1 MNDESRPDPDE
12 LLSRISAEETEAA
25 QTGARGKLKIFFG
38 ACAGVGKTYA
48 MLSAGKSALGEGVD
62 VVIGLVETHGREET
76 KRLLDGLPILPHREV
91 QYRNT
96 LIKEFDLD
104 AALTRKPELILLDEL
119 AHTNAPGSRH
129 PKRWQDVNELLDAGI
144 NIYTTINVQHLESLN
159 DVVARITGV
168 WVKETIPDA
177 LFDKADEIS
186 LVDIPSEELL
196 KRLKEGKVYI
206 AAEAKKRAA
215 QNFFKKSN
223 LIALRELALRR
234 TAERVDAL
242 MDVYKTRD
250 GGAQGWSGAD
260 RILVCVGP
268 DKLSG
273 KLVRVGKRM
282 AGGLKA
288 QWSAIYVENERHYRL
303 SKEGQD
309 AVERTLRLAERMG
322 AKTEIV
328 QGQKASDDILSYARA
343 GGMTKIIV
351 GKTQKP
357 RWHELLSGTLADQLI
372 RGSGDID
379 VYVVTGEAGDRKGIV
394 NAFWKSNT
402 PLSSYLPAVLM
413 TAFCTAIMLM
423 SRSFAQTVDLVMA
436 YLIGIVWVALHYGRG
451 PSMAMTLLAAL
462 SMNFFFIPP
471 YYTFKVTQEQD
482 VITFMALMLTGL
494 IIGTQNSRLRMQA
507 ISSRRREKN
516 TSTLFAM
523 SRELTANRGK
533 ITLAQIASQ
542 HMAEVLDSDIFIWL
556 PDEKGQLHTV
566 VAESETETRS
576 IDPVREESVANWT
589 FTHKQN
595 AGLGTDTLPS
605 AKALYVPL
613 MGSGGLAG
621 VIGAM
626 PHDADMQAYPT
637 ESVELL
643 EALASITASALE
655 RAGAAEMVEK
665 TIVESE
671 SEKLRNILLSSVSHD
686 LRTPLAAITGAASTL
701 LLEGNKISEEYKTEL
716 LRSIHEEGAR
726 LARMVTNLLDV
737 SSLESGS
744 VKLNKELYFI
754 EELIGSALMRVE
766 PKLGRHQV
774 VTNIEHGL
782 PLLRMDGLLI
792 EQVLIN
798 LLENAAEYTPSDSTV
813 TISAMTVKP
822 DIHIVVSDNGPG
834 ILAGEEERIFDKF
847 YTNATSKQSGYDAKT
862 QTIKGGGLG
871 LAICRGIIHAH
882 GGKIWAKNSPK
893 GGAIFTF
900 TLPIRSQDGE

>member
-1 MNDESRPDPDE
+1 MENERPDPDE
-12 LLSRISAEETEAA
+12 LLSRISVEETEAA
-25 QTGARGKLKIFFG
+25 AQSGNRGKLKIFFG

-48 MLSAGKSALGEGVD
+48 MLSAGKQSLSEGLD

-76 KRLLDGLPILPHREV
+76 KKLLEGLPILPYREV
-91 QYRNT
+91 QYRGT

-104 AALTRKPELILLDEL
+104 SALARKPELILLDEL

-129 PKRWQDVNELLDAGI
+129 PKRWQDVNELLDAGV
-144 NIYTTINVQHLESLN
+144 NVYTTINVQHLESLN

-242 MDVYKTRD
+242 MDVYKTKD

-268 DKLSG
+268 DKHSG
-273 KLVRVGKRM
+273 KLVRVAKRM

-288 QWSAIYVENERHYRL
+288 QWSAIYIENERHYRL
-303 SKEGQD
+303 SKEGQE

-322 AKTEIV
+322 GKMEIV
-328 QGQKASDDILSYARA
+328 QGQKASDDILAYARA
-343 GGMTKIIV
+343 HGMTKIIV

-357 RWHELLSGTLADQLI
+357 RWRELLSGTLADQLI
-372 RGSGDID
+372 RGSGEID
-379 VYVVTGEAGDRKGIV
+379 VYVVRGDAEDRKGLT

-402 PLSSYLPAVLM
+402 PLSSYLPALAM
-413 TAFCTAIMLM
+413 TVFCTAVMLVGRPLM
-423 SRSFAQTVDLVMA
+423 QPVDLVMA
-436 YLIGIVWVALHYGRG
+436 YLIGIVWVALNYGRG
-451 PSMAMTLLAAL
+451 PSMLMTFLAAI
-462 SMNFFFIPP
+462 SMNFFFVPP
-471 YYTFKVTQEQD
+471 YYSFKITQEQD
-482 VITFMALMLTGL
+482 VITFVALMMTGL
-494 IIGTQNSRLRMQA
+494 IIGTQNARLRMQA
-507 ISSRRREKN
+507 ISARRREKN

-533 ITLAQIASQ
+533 ITLAQLASQ
-542 HMAEVLDSDIFIWL
+542 HMVEVLDSDIFIWL
-556 PDEKGQLHTV
+556 PDSKGQLHTV
-566 VAESETETRS
+566 VAETETETRS
-576 IDPVREESVANWT
+576 IDPVREESVANWA

-613 MGSGGLAG
+613 MASGVVVG

-626 PHDADMQAYPT
+626 PHDSHMPGYPT
-637 ESVELL
+637 DTVELL
-643 EALASITASALE
+643 EALSTITASALE
-655 RAGAAEMVEK
+655 RANAAELVEK

-701 LLEGNKISEEYKTEL
+701 LLEGNKITDEYKTEL

-766 PKLGRHQV
+766 PKLGKHKV
-774 VTNIEHGL
+774 VTSIEHGL

-798 LLENAAEYTPSDSTV
+798 LLENVAEYTPGGTTV
-813 TISAMTVKP
+813 TIAAVTIKP
-822 DIHIVVSDNGPG
+822 DIHIIVSDNGPG
-834 ILAGEEERIFDKF
+834 IPAGEEERIFDKF
-847 YTNATSKQSGYDAKT
+847 YSGGGHDQKPGSL
-862 QTIKGGGLG
+862 KGGGLG
-871 LAICRGIIHAH
+871 LAICRGIIYAH
-882 GGKIWAKNSPK
+882 GGKIWAQNAAE
-893 GGAIFTF
+893 GGAVFTF
-900 TLPIRSQDGE
+900 TLPIRAPEGE